1 MVHFVKV
8 VVLVSCIS
16 VTLMGVLLLHFA
28 DKHKDYARG
37 LRDWGT
43 AFLLIAAAQISF
55 LLDETQ
61 TFLSDLTIGLGLIL
75 LGLMLANRGLK
86 TFFGNPP
93 RHRPV
98 TLMLFGT
105 SCLAALLW
113 FSVIDEDL
121 DSRIVVFSIYGA
133 IILTDM
139 LFLLAPNRAH
149 GSAVSILMGVVLLM
163 LCVCMTRLLY
173 VAFDAPILNSA
184 DAFELL
190 FSNVLLLTMPTILA
204 PIVITAFMILTSDAL
219 IAKLQNTIRS
229 DQLTGV
235 LSKSALQDE
244 MHREISRS
252 VRYQTPLSIMMID
265 LDDFKAINDAQGHIE
280 GDKVLIQAARAILD
294 STRATDMV
302 ARFGGDEFTV
312 LLTQTDKAGAYLVA
326 KRTLE
331 QLNKSLPENC
341 SASIGV
347 ATFADDTET
356 SESLIHRADRALYEA
371 KSRGKNQIFVAQA
384 QITKLTHHA
393 TKKRAI
399 ENHGH
404 SPRLSNGHDS
414 QDVVYK
420 LD

>member
-1 MVHFVKV
+1 MVHFVKI

-37 LRDWGT
+37 LHDWGA

-61 TFLSDLTIGLGLIL
+61 TFLSDLTVGLGLIL
-75 LGLMLANRGLK
+75 LGLMLAHRGLE
-86 TFFGNPP
+86 TFFGKSP

-105 SCLAALLW
+105 SCLVALLW

-139 LFLLAPNRAH
+139 LLLLAPNRAH
-149 GSAVSILMGVVLLM
+149 GSAVNILMGVVLLM
-163 LCVCMTRLLY
+163 LCICLARLLY
-173 VAFDAPILNSA
+173 AAFGTPLLNSA

-190 FSNVLLLTMPTILA
+190 FSNVLLLTIPTILA

-219 IAKLQNTIRS
+219 IEKLQNTIRV

-235 LSKSALQDE
+235 LSKSALEDE
-244 MHREISRS
+244 MRREISRS
-252 VRYQTPLSIMMID
+252 VRYQTALSIMMID

-280 GDKVLIQAARAILD
+280 GDKVLIRAARSILD

-312 LLTQTDKAGAYLVA
+312 LLTQTDHAQAHLVA
-326 KRTLE
+326 TRTLE
-331 QLNKSLPENC
+331 RLNKSLPENC

-347 ATFADDTET
+347 ATLAADTQT
-356 SESLIHRADRALYEA
+356 TESLFNRADRALYEA
-371 KSRGKNQIFVAQA
+371 KARGKNQIVIAQA
-384 QITKLTHHA
+384 QIAMHTMQA
-393 TKKRAI
+393 TKKSAN
-399 ENHGH
+399 EDHGH
-404 SPRLSNGHDS
+404 PPRLSSGPDS
-414 QDVVYK
+414 QNVVFK